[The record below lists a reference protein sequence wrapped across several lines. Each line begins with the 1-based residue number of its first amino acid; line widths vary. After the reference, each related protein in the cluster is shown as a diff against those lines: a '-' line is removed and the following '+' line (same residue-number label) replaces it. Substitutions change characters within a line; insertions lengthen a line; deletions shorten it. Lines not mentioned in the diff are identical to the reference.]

1 MFFHSPGGRGA
12 AYVLDGDNNR
22 YDRLDDGTF
31 KRQSDGK
38 IFDEDGNPVGGADKP
53 DKPDTTDDTDDVY
66 EDAKQKADDHIHQ
79 KVDGGLNTPDQNAS
93 GQVHGEDK
101 GAFFEPKSV
110 DVENFRNLHYPDV
123 ANMLMNVSENISPG
137 HKDGWHA
144 VSKGILS
151 DLDDFKTKMKTLE
164 DAGGWKGETH
174 DAAMKNLYLSYA
186 RPEIMARGAE
196 NMGIVTE
203 YYSEIMST
211 TKHNILD
218 QLDLY
223 NDYLQKYPTHE
234 TETNEFF
241 DSFMRNCMGSI
252 YTPEIKDV
260 NDSLPGFVKLTP
272 DKPSDNGGGDDGG
285 GSGDGA
291 GDETDYQKGYQDGFD
306 DGRDNDG
313 SGNGGSGNGSDNGG
327 SDIGGPDGGSSGD
340 NGDDTSNTGGGNN
353 GGPNNGGANNTGGG
367 NNQKSYTPPSLNMPP
382 GTQPPTDPP
391 PPDPPTTDSPSP
403 ETPPAESP
411 PEDTP
416 PAYTPPDLK
425 TPPGSDSPEPDTP
438 GSYHPPEY
446 QPGDVKRMSTSPP
459 DPDLPD
465 LKTPT
470 PQDIAPETRER
481 AADLLK
487 DPKVADLAKTLLS
500 NPKAADLA
508 KKLLEDP
515 ENSDL
520 AEKLVDPKLA
530 EPARKLLDDP
540 QLADAARDA
549 LGIPNSEIGDQHDDS
564 DDEYDAGGDD
574 DQYDLDRLLG
584 DDEHLADNSRLAAG
598 RLGGLGAGLSGDS
611 GDAISELIGGVFD
624 GVNQIVQA
632 AVQGVGGQAGGDQFA
647 PPGTPP
653 PGDIADHVAA
663 DGVSHARGGGA
674 SHAGVGATGGF
685 TGRDLTPLGA
695 PVAAAHEVGDPPG
708 AQSPLSGPLGQGSG
722 APGGGIG
729 GGGQRGGGSEAR
741 DHKVNKMLRGSSN
754 GQSVI
759 GESDAV
765 LPVIGSDGTD
775 FEPAGLPTWDLNL

>member
-38 IFDEDGNPVGGADKP
+38 IFDEDGNPVDGTDN
-53 DKPDTTDDTDDVY
+53 PDTQDRADDTDDAY

-144 VSKGILS
+144 VSEGILS
-151 DLDDFKTKMKTLE
+151 DLDDFKTKLKTLE

-234 TETNEFF
+234 TETREFF

-285 GSGDGA
+285 SGDGSGDDSGSGDGA

-306 DGRDNDG
+306 DGRDNDD

-353 GGPNNGGANNTGGG
+353 
-367 NNQKSYTPPSLNMPP
+367 QKSYTPPSLNMPP
-382 GTQPPTDPP
+382 GTPPADPPTSNTPPADPP
-391 PPDPPTTDSPSP
+391 PV
-403 ETPPAESP
+403 
-411 PEDTP
+411 
-416 PAYTPPDLK
+416 YTPPDLT
-425 TPPGSDSPEPDTP
+425 TPPGSDPPASDTSSGTDTP
-438 GSYHPPEY
+438 GSYHPPGY
-446 QPGDVKRMSTSPP
+446 QPGDVKKMSTSPP

-470 PQDIAPETRER
+470 PQDIAPGTRER
-481 AADLLK
+481 AADLLR

-540 QLADAARDA
+540 QLADAARDV
-549 LGIPNSEIGDQHDDS
+549 LGIPDSEIGDQHDDS

-574 DQYDLDRLLG
+574 DRYDLDRLLG
-584 DDEHLADNSRLAAG
+584 DDGHLADNSRLAAG
-598 RLGGLGAGLSGDS
+598 RLGGLGAGLSGGS
-611 GDAISELIGGVFD
+611 SDAFSELIGGVFD

-632 AVQGVGGQAGGDQFA
+632 AVQGAGGQPGGDQFA
-647 PPGTPP
+647 PADTLSAD
-653 PGDIADHVAA
+653 DIADHVAA
-663 DGVSHARGGGA
+663 EGVSHARGGGA
-674 SHAGVGATGGF
+674 AHAGVGATGGF

-722 APGGGIG
+722 APGGGMG